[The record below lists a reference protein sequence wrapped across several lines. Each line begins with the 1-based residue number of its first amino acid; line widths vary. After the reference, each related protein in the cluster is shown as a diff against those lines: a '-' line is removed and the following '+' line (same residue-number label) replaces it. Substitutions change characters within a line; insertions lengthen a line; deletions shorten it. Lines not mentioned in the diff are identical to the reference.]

1 MTSPMNKAPKVAAR
15 AISQAPINALSGDI
29 IVVARLRNISS
40 LVIFGAYARC

>member
-29 IVVARLRNISS
+29 IVVACLGYISS
-40 LVIFGAYARC
+40 PVIFTSYARC